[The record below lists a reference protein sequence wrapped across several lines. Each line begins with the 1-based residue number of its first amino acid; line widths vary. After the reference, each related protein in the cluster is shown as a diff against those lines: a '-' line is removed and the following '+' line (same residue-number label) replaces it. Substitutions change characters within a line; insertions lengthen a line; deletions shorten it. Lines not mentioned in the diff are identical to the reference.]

1 LIPIRDNLPTDSF
14 PVVTLTIIVIN
25 VLVFLFLQGPSFSL
39 SSSQEV
45 NPKTIVEYGAT
56 PYRITHPG
64 KRCEL
69 ALVQTQT
76 GSSTVPVC
84 QGTADYRAAAQGAQI
99 EHIHQPPAF
108 LTIFTSMFMHG
119 GLFHIGGN
127 MLYLWIFGNNVEDTL
142 GHGRY
147 LLFYLLSGVAA
158 ALAQTA
164 VGPSSMV
171 PMVGASGAVSGV
183 LGAYLLLFPH
193 ARVTTLIILGFFFR
207 LVQIPAMVVLGFWI
221 VLQLLNGLGSFG
233 SSGGVAFFA
242 HIGGFLVGMGLLYVL
257 KPRAR
262 SRAG

>member
-1 LIPIRDNLPTDSF
+1 MFPLKDDNPSNSA
-14 PVVTLTIIVIN
+14 PVVTVALIVLNALFFVYQISLEAGGADGARAGQAFIEEFGLVPCRLTGACRV
-25 VLVFLFLQGPSFSL
+25 GP
-39 SSSQEV
+39 
-45 NPKTIVEYGAT
+45 
-56 PYRITHPG
+56 
-64 KRCEL
+64 EL
-69 ALVQTQT
+69 P
-76 GSSTVPVC
+76 SP
-84 QGTADYRAAAQGAQI
+84 I
-99 EHIHQPPAF
+99 

-164 VGPSSMV
+164 VGPSSVV

-193 ARVTTLIILGFFFR
+193 AHVTTLIILGFFFR

-221 VLQLLNGLGSFG
+221 VLQVLNGLGSFG

-242 HIGGFLVGMGLLYVL
+242 HIGGFLAGMGLLYAL
-257 KPRAR
+257 KPRAG

>member
-1 LIPIRDNLPTDSF
+1 MFPLKDDNPSNSA
-14 PVVTLTIIVIN
+14 PVVTVALIVLNALFFVYQISLEAGGADGARAGQAFIDEFGLVPCRLTGACRV
-25 VLVFLFLQGPSFSL
+25 GP
-39 SSSQEV
+39 
-45 NPKTIVEYGAT
+45 
-56 PYRITHPG
+56 
-64 KRCEL
+64 EL
-69 ALVQTQT
+69 P
-76 GSSTVPVC
+76 SPV
-84 QGTADYRAAAQGAQI
+84 
-99 EHIHQPPAF
+99 

-164 VGPSSMV
+164 VGPSSVV

-193 ARVTTLIILGFFFR
+193 AHVTTLIILGFFFR
-207 LVQIPAMVVLGFWI
+207 LVQVPAMVVLGFWI
-221 VLQLLNGLGSFG
+221 VLQVLNGLGSFG

-242 HIGGFLVGMGLLYVL
+242 HIGGFLSGMGLLYVL
-257 KPRAR
+257 KPRVGG
-262 SRAG
+262 RAG

>member
-1 LIPIRDNLPTDSF
+1 MFPLKDDNPSNTAPIVTVALIVLNALFFVYQISLEAGGPDGARAGQAFIEEFGLVPCRLTGACRVGPELPS
-14 PVVTLTIIVIN
+14 PV
-25 VLVFLFLQGPSFSL
+25 
-39 SSSQEV
+39 
-45 NPKTIVEYGAT
+45 
-56 PYRITHPG
+56 
-64 KRCEL
+64 
-69 ALVQTQT
+69 
-76 GSSTVPVC
+76 
-84 QGTADYRAAAQGAQI
+84 
-99 EHIHQPPAF
+99 

-127 MLYLWIFGNNVEDTL
+127 MLYLWIFGNTVEDTL

-147 LLFYLLSGVAA
+147 LLCYLLSGVAA

-183 LGAYLLLFPH
+183 LGAYLILFPSAH
-193 ARVTTLIILGFFFR
+193 VTTLIILGFFFR

-221 VLQLLNGLGSFG
+221 VLQLLNGLESFG

-242 HIGGFLVGMGLLYVL
+242 HIEGFLAGMGLLFVL

-262 SRAG
+262 SRAA

>member
-1 LIPIRDNLPTDSF
+1 VFPLKDDNPSESA
-14 PVVTLTIIVIN
+14 PVVTVALIVLNALFFVYQISLEAGGADGARAGQAFIEEFGLVPCRLTGACRV
-25 VLVFLFLQGPSFSL
+25 GP
-39 SSSQEV
+39 
-45 NPKTIVEYGAT
+45 
-56 PYRITHPG
+56 
-64 KRCEL
+64 EL
-69 ALVQTQT
+69 P
-76 GSSTVPVC
+76 SP
-84 QGTADYRAAAQGAQI
+84 I
-99 EHIHQPPAF
+99 

-164 VGPSSMV
+164 IGPSSVV

-193 ARVTTLIILGFFFR
+193 AHVTTLIILGFFFR
-207 LVQIPAMVVLGFWI
+207 LVHIPAMFVLGFWI
-221 VLQLLNGLGSFG
+221 VLQVLNGLGSFG

-242 HIGGFLVGMGLLYVL
+242 HIGGFLAGMGLLYVL

>member
-1 LIPIRDNLPTDSF
+1 MFPLKDDNPSNTAPIVTVALIVLNALFFVYQISLEAGGPDGARAGQAFIEEFGLVSCRLTGACRVGPELPS
-14 PVVTLTIIVIN
+14 PV
-25 VLVFLFLQGPSFSL
+25 
-39 SSSQEV
+39 
-45 NPKTIVEYGAT
+45 
-56 PYRITHPG
+56 
-64 KRCEL
+64 
-69 ALVQTQT
+69 
-76 GSSTVPVC
+76 
-84 QGTADYRAAAQGAQI
+84 
-99 EHIHQPPAF
+99 

-164 VGPSSMV
+164 VGPSSTV

-183 LGAYLLLFPH
+183 LGAYLILFPGAH
-193 ARVTTLIILGFFFR
+193 VTTLIILGFFFR

-221 VLQLLNGLGSFG
+221 VLQLLSGLGSFG

-242 HIGGFLVGMGLLYVL
+242 HVGGFLAGMGLLFVL

-262 SRAG
+262 SRAA

>member
-1 LIPIRDNLPTDSF
+1 MFPLKDDNPSNTAPIVTVALIVLNALFFVYQISLEAGGPDGARAGQAFIEEFGLVPCRLTGACRVGPELPS
-14 PVVTLTIIVIN
+14 PV
-25 VLVFLFLQGPSFSL
+25 
-39 SSSQEV
+39 
-45 NPKTIVEYGAT
+45 
-56 PYRITHPG
+56 
-64 KRCEL
+64 
-69 ALVQTQT
+69 
-76 GSSTVPVC
+76 
-84 QGTADYRAAAQGAQI
+84 
-99 EHIHQPPAF
+99 

-164 VGPSSMV
+164 VGPSSTV

-183 LGAYLLLFPH
+183 LGAYLILFPSAH
-193 ARVTTLIILGFFFR
+193 VTTLIILGFFFR

-242 HIGGFLVGMGLLYVL
+242 HIGGFLAGMGLLFVFR
-257 KPRAR
+257 PRAR
-262 SRAG
+262 SRAA

>member
-1 LIPIRDNLPTDSF
+1 MFPLKDDNPSESA
-14 PVVTLTIIVIN
+14 PVVTVALIVLNALFFVYQISLEAGGADGARAGQAFIEEFGLVPCRLTGACRV
-25 VLVFLFLQGPSFSL
+25 GP
-39 SSSQEV
+39 
-45 NPKTIVEYGAT
+45 
-56 PYRITHPG
+56 
-64 KRCEL
+64 EL
-69 ALVQTQT
+69 P
-76 GSSTVPVC
+76 SP
-84 QGTADYRAAAQGAQI
+84 I
-99 EHIHQPPAF
+99 

-207 LVQIPAMVVLGFWI
+207 LVHIPAMVVLGFWI
-221 VLQLLNGLGSFG
+221 VLQVLNGLGSFG

-242 HIGGFLVGMGLLYVL
+242 HIGGFLAGMGLLYVL

>member
-1 LIPIRDNLPTDSF
+1 VFPLKDDNPSESA
-14 PVVTLTIIVIN
+14 PVVTVALIVLNALFFVYQISLEAGGADGARAGQAFIEEFGLVPCRLTGACRV
-25 VLVFLFLQGPSFSL
+25 GP
-39 SSSQEV
+39 
-45 NPKTIVEYGAT
+45 
-56 PYRITHPG
+56 
-64 KRCEL
+64 EL
-69 ALVQTQT
+69 P
-76 GSSTVPVC
+76 SP
-84 QGTADYRAAAQGAQI
+84 I
-99 EHIHQPPAF
+99 

-193 ARVTTLIILGFFFR
+193 AHVTTLIILGFFFR
-207 LVQIPAMVVLGFWI
+207 LVHIPAMVVLGFWI
-221 VLQLLNGLGSFG
+221 VLQVLNGLGSFG

>member
-1 LIPIRDNLPTDSF
+1 VFPLKDDNPSESA
-14 PVVTLTIIVIN
+14 PVVTVALIVLNALFFVYQISLEAGGADGARAGQAFIEEFGLVPCRLTGACRV
-25 VLVFLFLQGPSFSL
+25 GP
-39 SSSQEV
+39 
-45 NPKTIVEYGAT
+45 
-56 PYRITHPG
+56 
-64 KRCEL
+64 EL
-69 ALVQTQT
+69 P
-76 GSSTVPVC
+76 SP
-84 QGTADYRAAAQGAQI
+84 I
-99 EHIHQPPAF
+99 

-164 VGPSSMV
+164 IGPSSMV

-193 ARVTTLIILGFFFR
+193 AHVTTLIILGFFFR
-207 LVQIPAMVVLGFWI
+207 LVHIPAMFVLGFWI
-221 VLQLLNGLGSFG
+221 VLQVLNGLGSFG

-242 HIGGFLVGMGLLYVL
+242 HIGGFLAGMGLLYVL